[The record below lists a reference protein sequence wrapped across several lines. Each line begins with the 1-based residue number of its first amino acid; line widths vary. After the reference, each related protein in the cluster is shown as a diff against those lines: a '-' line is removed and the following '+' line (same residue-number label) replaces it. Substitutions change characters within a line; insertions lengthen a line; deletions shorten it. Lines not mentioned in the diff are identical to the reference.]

1 MNVVQKCFRL
11 KDRTPKQIASFLI
24 RKYNE
29 EKVEGMIEE
38 FELWE
43 FSKEKLAKDNKALFK
58 FLVLVAYDRQPFDR
72 PDYYA
77 VWDKNDSNSVY
88 NVLER
93 NGLLDLDKIRESTE
107 EEIELLLRKCV
118 AHGYHLHNS
127 NPKNERIGTKFAKT
141 IKQISENID
150 DVMRILRNLKSVS
163 DIIRLHRKLCNIH
176 GIKGT
181 IAAKFI
187 MYTVREL
194 GIGNIG
200 PSQLE
205 PVAFF
210 LFGEWHNQKWAR
222 RLEDPSLGGRRGLL
236 EQVIEHL
243 KDDPMALDYFW
254 QLDREY
260 CSKGRCNECEL

>member
-1 MNVVQKCFRL
+1 MLQCFKL
-11 KDRTPKQIASFLI
+11 KDRTSIEIASFLI
-24 RKYNE
+24 KKYNE

-38 FELWE
+38 FEGWG
-43 FSKEKLAKDNKALFK
+43 FSKENLVKDSGTLFK

-77 VWDKNDSNSVY
+77 VWDKNNLNSVY

-93 NGLLDLDKIRESTE
+93 NRLLNLDKIRKSSE

-141 IKQISENID
+141 IKQISEKID
-150 DVMRILRNLKSVS
+150 DAMHILLNLESSS
-163 DIIRLHRKLCNIH
+163 DIIRLHRKLCTIH
-176 GIKGT
+176 GIKET

-194 GIGNIG
+194 GIGNVD

-222 RLEDPSLGGRRGLL
+222 RLEEPSLGGREGLL
-236 EQVIEHL
+236 EQVVEHL
-243 KDDPMALDYFW
+243 KEDPMALDYFW

-260 CSKGRCNECEL
+260 CSKRRCDECEL

>member
-1 MNVVQKCFRL
+1 MKKCFKL
-11 KDRTPKQIASFLI
+11 KDRTPTQIASFLI

-29 EKVEGMIEE
+29 EMVEGMIEE
-38 FELWE
+38 FEGWG
-43 FSKEKLAKDNKALFK
+43 FSKEKLAKDKGTLFK

-77 VWDKNDSNSVY
+77 VWDKNDYNSVY
-88 NVLER
+88 NMLER
-93 NGLLDLDKIRESTE
+93 NGLLNLDKIRKSTE
-107 EEIELLLRKCV
+107 EEIEFLLRKCV

-141 IKQISENID
+141 IKQISEKID
-150 DVMRILRNLKSVS
+150 DVMNTLLNLKSVS
-163 DIIRLHRKLCNIH
+163 DIIRLHRKLCTIH
-176 GIKGT
+176 GIKET

-194 GIGNIG
+194 GIGNVD

-222 RLEDPSLGGRRGLL
+222 RLEDSSLGGREGLS
-236 EQVIEHL
+236 EQVVEHL
-243 KDDPMALDYFW
+243 KEDPMALDYFW

-260 CSKGRCNECEL
+260 CSKSRCDECEL